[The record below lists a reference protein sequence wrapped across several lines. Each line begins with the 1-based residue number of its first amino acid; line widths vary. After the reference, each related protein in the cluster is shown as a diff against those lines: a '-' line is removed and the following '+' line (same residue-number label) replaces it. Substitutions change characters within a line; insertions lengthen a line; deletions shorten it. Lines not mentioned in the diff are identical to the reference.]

1 MQYTASASTGER
13 VTFAVETLPQAFA
26 HIPDPRRKQGTR
38 YSVAAI
44 LSLAVVAV
52 LANHTSVLAIA
63 EWAGRQTRHVRRAL
77 GFRRDTTPHQTTI
90 QRLLAR
96 LEPADVAAAVQLL
109 FDPQVAGE
117 IRPRGS
123 QGVALDG
130 KAQRGRLRHGA
141 TPTHPVHAVSAFCH
155 DLAGVLAQLI
165 VDAKQHEAELTV
177 APQAIKQIDWQGRV
191 LTGDALYCQQN
202 LCTQVVEAGGD
213 YLLIVKENQP
223 TLLADIVQVFTP
235 LTAEERERSGVHTVH
250 PLPLQTYRVVEKGH
264 GRLEERQI
272 RVSSDLAGY
281 SSWPYLA
288 QVFEYT
294 RTWTSKGVRK
304 QQIRYGITSLPAE
317 VSDAARLAAL
327 KRGHWQVE
335 NALHYVKDVTL
346 GEDRSQTHIRNGA
359 DVFAMVRN
367 IAVSLI
373 RRSGHRDIA
382 AQLRRYSGCPLEAL
396 ALLGIQVEEN
406 A

>member
-1 MQYTASASTGER
+1 MQYSATTSTGAS
-13 VTFAVETLPQAFA
+13 VTFAIETLPKAFA
-26 HIPDPRRKQGTR
+26 TVRDPRRKQGTR

-63 EWAGRQTRHVRRAL
+63 QWAERQTRHVRRAL
-77 GFRRDTTPHQTTI
+77 GFHRDLTPHQTTI
-90 QRLLAR
+90 QRLFAR
-96 LEPADVAAAVQLL
+96 LDPAAVAAAVQRV
-109 FDPQVAGE
+109 FDPSIPGE

-130 KAQRGRLRHGA
+130 KAQRGRLRHSA
-141 TPTHPVHAVSAFCH
+141 TPTHPIHAVTAFCQ
-155 DLAGVLAQLI
+155 DLSGVLAQLV
-165 VDAKQHEAELTV
+165 VDAQQHEAEVTL
-177 APQAIKQIDWQGRV
+177 APQAIRQIDWQGRV
-191 LTGDALYCQQN
+191 LTGDALYCQQA
-202 LCTQVVEAGGD
+202 LCRQVVEAGGD
-213 YLLIVKENQP
+213 YLMIVKDNQP
-223 TLLADIVQVFTP
+223 TLLADIQQVFAP
-235 LTAEERERSGVHTVH
+235 LTAEDQARTGVPTVH
-250 PLPLQTYRVVEKGH
+250 PLPMTTYQTVEKGH
-264 GRLEERQI
+264 GRIEERQI

-281 SSWPYLA
+281 SSWPYLE

-294 RTWTSKGVRK
+294 RRWTVKGVSK
-304 QQIRYGITSLPAE
+304 QQVRYGITSLPSE
-317 VSDAARLAAL
+317 VGDAAGLAAL

-346 GEDRSQTHIRNGA
+346 GEDASQTHVGSGA

-367 IAVSLI
+367 IAISLI

-382 AQLRRYSGCPLEAL
+382 AQLRRYSGCPREAL

>member
-1 MQYTASASTGER
+1 MQYTATASNGATL
-13 VTFAVETLPQAFA
+13 TFAVETLPQAFA
-26 HIPDPRRKQGTR
+26 RIPDPRRKQGTR

-63 EWAGRQTRHVRRAL
+63 EWAARQTRHVRRAL

-96 LEPADVAAAVQLL
+96 LDPAAVAAAVERV
-109 FDPQVAGE
+109 FEAR
-117 IRPRGS
+117 RPAEVRGRGS

-141 TPTHPVHAVSAFCH
+141 SATHPVHAVTAFCH
-155 DLAGVLAQLI
+155 DLGGVLAQLV
-165 VDAKQHEAELTV
+165 VDAQQHEAELTL
-177 APQAIKQIDWQGRV
+177 APEAIGQSDWQGRV
-191 LTGDALYCQQN
+191 LTGDALYCQQA

-223 TLLADIVQVFTP
+223 TLLADIQQVFAP
-235 LTAEERERSGVHTVH
+235 LSEEERAGSGVHTVQ
-250 PLPLQTYRVVEKGH
+250 PLLIQTYRTVEKGH

-272 RVSSDLAGY
+272 RVSSELASY
-281 SSWPYLA
+281 STWPYLV

-294 RTWTSKGVRK
+294 RRWTSKGVTKR
-304 QQIRYGITSLPAE
+304 QVRYGITSLPAE

-335 NALHYVKDVTL
+335 NALHWVKDVTL
-346 GEDRSQTHIRNGA
+346 GEDASQTHLGNGA

-367 IAVSLI
+367 IAISLL
-373 RRSGHRDIA
+373 RRAGHRDIA
-382 AQLRRYSGCPLEAL
+382 AHLRRYSGCPHEAL
-396 ALLGIQVEEN
+396 ALLGICVDEN

>member
-1 MQYTASASTGER
+1 MQYTATASSGES
-13 VTFAVETLPQAFA
+13 VSFAVETLPQAFA
-26 HIPDPRRKQGTR
+26 SIPDPRRKQGTR

-44 LSLAVVAV
+44 LSLAVVAL

-63 EWAGRQTRHVRRAL
+63 EWATLQTRHVRRAL
-77 GFRRDTTPHQTTI
+77 GFRRNTTPHQTTI

-96 LEPADVAAAVQLL
+96 LDPAEVAVAVQRV
-109 FDPQVAGE
+109 FDPHTPGE
-117 IRPRGS
+117 VRDRGS

-141 TPTHPVHAVSAFCH
+141 TPTHPSHAVSAFCH
-155 DLAGVLAQLI
+155 DLGGVLAQLV
-165 VDAKQHEAELTV
+165 VDAQQHEAELTV
-177 APQAIKQIDWQGRV
+177 AADAIKQIDWQGRV
-191 LTGDALYCQQN
+191 LTGDALYCQQP

-213 YLLIVKENQP
+213 YLLIVKANQP
-223 TLLADIVQVFTP
+223 TLLGDIAQLFAP
-235 LTAEERERSGVHTVH
+235 LTPEERSGTGVQSVQ
-250 PLPLQTYRVVEKGH
+250 PVVFACAQTVEKGH
-264 GRLEERQI
+264 GRIEERRI
-272 RVSSDLAGY
+272 RVSSERAGY

-304 QQIRYGITSLPAE
+304 QQVRYGITSLPAE

-335 NALHYVKDVTL
+335 NGLHHVKDVTL
-346 GEDRSQTHIRNGA
+346 GEDASQTHVGNAA
-359 DVFAMVRN
+359 DVLAMLRN
-367 IAVSLI
+367 IAISVL
-373 RRSGHRDIA
+373 RRDGHRDIA
-382 AQLRRYSGCPLEAL
+382 AQLRRYSSCPHEAL
-396 ALLGIQVEEN
+396 ALLGLRVQEN

>member
-1 MQYTASASTGER
+1 MQYTATSSSGATVS
-13 VTFAVETLPQAFA
+13 FAVETLPQAFA

-52 LANHTSVLAIA
+52 LSNHTSVLAIA
-63 EWAGRQTRHVRRAL
+63 EWAFRQTRHVRRAL
-77 GFRRDTTPHQTTI
+77 GFRRGTTPHQTTI

-96 LEPADVAAAVQLL
+96 LDPAAVATAVERVFEARRPGQL
-109 FDPQVAGE
+109 
-117 IRPRGS
+117 RHRGT

-141 TPTHPVHAVSAFCH
+141 TATHPIHAVTAFCH
-155 DLAGVLAQLI
+155 DLGGVLAQLV
-165 VDAKQHEAELTV
+165 VDAQQQQAELTV
-177 APQAIKQIDWQGRV
+177 APDTIKQIDWQGRV
-191 LTGDALYCQQN
+191 LTGDALYCQQA
-202 LCTQVVEAGGD
+202 LCTQVVQAGGD
-213 YLLIVKENQP
+213 YLVIVKQNQP
-223 TLLADIVQVFTP
+223 TLLSDIVQVFAP
-235 LTAEERERSGVHTVH
+235 LTAEEQARMGVHTVH
-250 PLPLQTYRVVEKGH
+250 PLPIQVYRTVEKGH
-264 GRLEERQI
+264 GRLEERVI
-272 RVSSDLAGY
+272 RVSSELAGY
-281 SSWPYLA
+281 SSWPYLS

-294 RTWTSKGVRK
+294 RTWTTKGVSK
-304 QQIRYGITSLPAE
+304 QQVRYGITSLPAE

-346 GEDRSQTHIRNGA
+346 GEDANQMHLGNGA

-367 IAVSLI
+367 IAISLL
-373 RRSGHRDIA
+373 RRDGHRDIA
-382 AQLRRYSGCPLEAL
+382 AQLRRYSGCPHEAL
-396 ALLGIQVEEN
+396 ALLGIQVEN